1 MRKASRK
8 AMRSARGQGSGIG
21 DQGNV
26 RRGTKGWGL
35 EARGDRG
42 SSKQLFLTPHASRLT
57 PFFVLGSWFLV
68 LALSG
73 CFLISGPVESADG
86 TADGGNVFVGF
97 VSAEGSQT
105 RTVQTNFPSQTLEVI
120 VTAQNRT
127 GQMRVEI
134 LDPQNSLVFGV
145 ESQARDQTGI
155 GRVQTDAT
163 GAFRYR
169 ITATGAKNGT
179 FQILYQPVNG

>member
-1 MRKASRK
+1 MRKASPK
-8 AMRSARGQGSGIG
+8 AMR
-21 DQGNV
+21 
-26 RRGTKGWGL
+26 RREGR
-35 EARGDRG
+35 EARGWRLGKRGDRIG
-42 SSKQLFLTPHASRLT
+42 LRRSFGKPHASSLK
-57 PFFVLGSWFLV
+57 PLAVLGSWFLV

-73 CFLISGPVESADG
+73 CFLISGPVESADS

-97 VSAEGSQT
+97 VSAEGTQT
-105 RTVQTNFPSQTLEVI
+105 RSVQTNFPGQTLEVI

-127 GQMRVEI
+127 GQMRI
-134 LDPQNSLVFGV
+134 DLLDPQDSVVFQV

-155 GRVQTDAT
+155 GRVRTDAT
-163 GAFRYR
+163 GAFKYR